1 MKIYNLALLLLF
13 LFPFAANESL
23 EFPASSPIMD
33 SQQKLDRN
41 KSGVENIVFKSTDGG
56 QSWKDISEGLPGDK
70 LEGSLFV
77 NDQGSIY
84 VPAIIYI
91 TINQTTSRL
100 FGRKR
105 FSLTTIAT
113 LPLVSPG
120 YLHTITTMVSLGK
133 K

>member
-1 MKIYNLALLLLF
+1 MKIFSLAFLLLF
-13 LFPFAANESL
+13 LYPFVFP
-23 EFPASSPIMD
+23 ITD
-33 SQQKLDRN
+33 SQQKLNKN
-41 KSGVENIVFKSTDGG
+41 KSGTANIVFKSTDGG
-56 QSWKDISEGLPGDK
+56 QSWQDISEGLPGDK

-77 NDQGSIY
+77 MIVGSIY

-91 TINQTTSRL
+91 TVNQTTRRL

-105 FSLTTIAT
+105 FSLTNIAT

-120 YLHTITTMVSLGK
+120 YLHTITTRVSLGK